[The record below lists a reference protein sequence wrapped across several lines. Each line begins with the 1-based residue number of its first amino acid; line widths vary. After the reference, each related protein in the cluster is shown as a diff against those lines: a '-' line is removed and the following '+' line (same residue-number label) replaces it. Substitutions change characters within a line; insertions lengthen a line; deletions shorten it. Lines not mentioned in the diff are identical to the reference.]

1 LVLEALFCAKRL
13 AGKSPVIR
21 ALLKLIMGFA
31 GWLTY
36 TSSNRLYT
44 PYSKRHDFGTFPFLL
59 LLLSYHGKCNVHVIF
74 IYVNLCTK
82 LQAVLALLPWAS
94 QVSVKEANYDPQWWI
109 QNEGFIQV
117 EPLGTFHCLST
128 HFMSCKLIKYWS
140 PASKKEKRFNILGCY
155 IDPIEE
161 KQVVR

>member
-1 LVLEALFCAKRL
+1 MHIHPIYFDGDSKAVAIIHLLVLEALFRAKRL

-44 PYSKRHDFGTFPFLL
+44 TSYSKRHDFGTFPFLL

-74 IYVNLCTK
+74 ISVNLCTK

-94 QVSVKEANYDPQWWI
+94 QVSVKEANCATHSDGSKTIASFKLSHLVRFTVYLHI
-109 QNEGFIQV
+109 S
-117 EPLGTFHCLST
+117 CL
-128 HFMSCKLIKYWS
+128 
-140 PASKKEKRFNILGCY
+140 AS
-155 IDPIEE
+155 
-161 KQVVR
+161 